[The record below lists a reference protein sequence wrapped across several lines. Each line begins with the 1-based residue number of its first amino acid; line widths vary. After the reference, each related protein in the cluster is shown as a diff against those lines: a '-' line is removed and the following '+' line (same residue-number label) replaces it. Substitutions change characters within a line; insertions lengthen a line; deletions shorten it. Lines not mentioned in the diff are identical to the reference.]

1 MTLCLNAKTKLLLF
15 IAFFT
20 FGISSCKKDTES
32 VGAAFVGARNQF
44 NTQFDTTIDL
54 SAYSVQMD
62 SIATSRLTAM
72 AFGVINDPFL
82 GVSRAD
88 IITQYGLPG
97 NEFSWGGVSK
107 LDSVVLQLRFRSSLL
122 SDGTVLEDYYGDKNF
137 VHTLKVYLLKE
148 DINLD
153 SAYYSTRQYQ
163 TDGIEM
169 GSFTGKYNFT
179 DSVTINLGTE
189 KVIIPP
195 HIRIS
200 MNSTFNQFLFNGE
213 QNGYFTNDTKFK
225 ETYKGLVV
233 VDESLPASSQ
243 GAIVYVKLTS
253 DVTALTAFY
262 GDSLAVDFPIF
273 GGVSGNEAGYN
284 YYKHTNVPQNLLQ
297 GIMTGSHR
305 DTGYIQPLTG
315 SKLRIEFPNNSL
327 YKTLNNPKTILNGA
341 EIVFTP
347 LPGTFDGPYKLP
359 ATISLIGSDSLG
371 RNTFLRDQIFESSTY
386 YGGTLTNNQYSFR
399 IVRHLQFL
407 LDEYK
412 KGFNY
417 NYGMNLIVRADDPLT
432 AQRVIL
438 DTRKNSG
445 TFKLKLTYTVIK

>member
-1 MTLCLNAKTKLLLF
+1 MTPCLTAKTKLLLF

-32 VGAAFVGARNQF
+32 VGADFVSARNQF

-54 SAYSVQMD
+54 KAYSVQMD
-62 SIATSRLTAM
+62 SVATSRLTAM
-72 AFGVINDPFL
+72 AFGVINDPIL

-88 IITQYGLPG
+88 IITQFGLPG

-107 LDSVVLQLRFRSSLL
+107 LDSVILQLRFRSSLL
-122 SDGTVLEDYYGDKNF
+122 SDGTALEDYYGNKDF

-233 VDESLPASSQ
+233 VDESLPANSN
-243 GAIVYVKLTS
+243 GAIVYIKLTS

-284 YYKHTNVPQNLLQ
+284 YYEHSNVPANLLQ
-297 GIMTGSHR
+297 GIMTGNHR

-315 SKLRIEFPNNSL
+315 SKLRIEMPNL
-327 YKTLNNPKTILNGA
+327 FAALNNPKTILNGA
-341 EIVFTP
+341 ELVFTP
-347 LPGTFDGPYKLP
+347 LMGTYNSPYTLP
-359 ATISLIGSDSLG
+359 PTLSLIGSDSLG

-386 YGGTLTNNQYSFR
+386 YGGKLSNNQYTFR

-412 KGFNY
+412 KGSNY
-417 NYGMNLIVRADDPLT
+417 NYGMNLIVRADDPVT
-432 AQRVIL
+432 AQRIIL